1 MGGLLGNSHRHPILT
16 TVLSIYLIFSWIT
29 GIGKKKLK
37 PFFVGVTNTEPQP
50 FIKATMTTY
59 QIPAA
64 LHTAIASITKQTMDA
79 SATALAEKY
88 GFDPAEAQ
96 RFLESLPVPEQTE
109 SKKTKGKGKGKAKQT
124 VVDSGSAEASDGVK
138 PKVKRAQTGYLLFA
152 SEMRPNVKEEMT
164 ASLEE
169 GAKVMPQAVI
179 KALATRWKA
188 LEPSEQEEYKQRAKT
203 PPVSSDGE

>member
-1 MGGLLGNSHRHPILT
+1 M
-16 TVLSIYLIFSWIT
+16 
-29 GIGKKKLK
+29 K
-37 PFFVGVTNTEPQP
+37 PFFVGVTKMEPQP

-96 RFLESLPVPEQTE
+96 RFLESLPAIEGTE
-109 SKKTKGKGKGKAKQT
+109 SKKTNGKGKGKAKQT
-124 VVDSGSAEASDGVK
+124 VVDSDSTSTAEASDGVK
-138 PKVKRAQTGYLLFA
+138 PKVKRAQTGYLLYM

-169 GAKVMPQAVI
+169 DAKLMPQAVI
-179 KALATRWKA
+179 KELARRWKA
-188 LEPSEQEEYKQRAKT
+188 LELGEQEVYKQRAKT
-203 PPVSSDGE
+203 PPVSSDSE